1 MDHSDERR
9 QEQRLDYR
17 WPVWFS
23 EDFAETMTQ
32 GLMVDISSGGIAFDC
47 DPGEARHPEG
57 WHLTVRFSIPRF
69 EGDDPTA
76 TVSITRTGHVCRAQ
90 QVEGGLWRVTVQF
103 ETPLP
108 LRPAEVSSL
117 GALCGRGDGS
127 P

>member
-9 QEQRLDYR
+9 EEKRLDYR

-23 EDFAETMTQ
+23 EDFTETMAQ

-47 DPGEARHPEG
+47 DPDGVRHPEG
-57 WHLTVRFSIPRF
+57 RHLTVRFSIPRF

-90 QVEGGLWRVTVQF
+90 QIAGGAWRVAVEF
-103 ETPLP
+103 ETPLA
-108 LRPAEVSSL
+108 LRPAEVSTLSSL
-117 GALCGRGDGS
+117 CDGS
-127 P
+127 QAF